1 MTQFF
6 IFFANRY
13 IRRGDKLVLFLDYDG
28 TLAPIAAH
36 PNLTQMEPE
45 SERVLQYLARH
56 PDVYLGIISGRS
68 SENAREKVGIEN
80 ITYAGNHGLEIV
92 YWNKR
97 RYEHQL
103 SDELRSNFKKL
114 VEELEKT
121 VGYISLITDKI
132 FEIN

>member
-1 MTQFF
+1 MMADTIFTQ
-6 IFFANRY
+6 IFVNRY
-13 IRRGDKLVLFLDYDG
+13 VRRGDKLVLFLDYDG
-28 TLAPIAAH
+28 TLSPIAAH

-45 SERVLQYLARH
+45 SERVLRYLARH

-68 SENAREKVGIEN
+68 SENAREKVGIDN

-103 SDELRSNFKKL
+103 SDELRTNFKKL
-114 VEELEKT
+114 VEDLEKN
-121 VGYISLITDKI
+121 VGYSCPIRDST
-132 FEIN
+132 